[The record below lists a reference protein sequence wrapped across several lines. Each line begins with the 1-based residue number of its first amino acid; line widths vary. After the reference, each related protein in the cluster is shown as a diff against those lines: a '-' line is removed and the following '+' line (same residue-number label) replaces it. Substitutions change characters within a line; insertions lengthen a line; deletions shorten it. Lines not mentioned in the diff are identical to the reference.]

1 MSDIEAKYLTTS
13 DYKKFTREVLE
24 TKIKEKGLGNT
35 SNISNLKK
43 NFDLNKNLAKLAA
56 KAKSINEQD
65 KTVNIQP
72 FNSSYLCGKS
82 HFEDDDMQ
90 NYLVF

>member
-1 MSDIEAKYLTTS
+1 MSDTEAKYLTTS

-43 NFDLNKNLAKLAA
+43 KFRFKQKSCKISSKSKINK
-56 KAKSINEQD
+56 
-65 KTVNIQP
+65 
-72 FNSSYLCGKS
+72 
-82 HFEDDDMQ
+82 
-90 NYLVF
+90 